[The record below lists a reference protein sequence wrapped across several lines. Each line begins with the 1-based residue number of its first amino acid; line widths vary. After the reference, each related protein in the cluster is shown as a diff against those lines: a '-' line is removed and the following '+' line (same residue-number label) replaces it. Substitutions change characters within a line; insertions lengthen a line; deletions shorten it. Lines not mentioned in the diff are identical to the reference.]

1 MADHGIKSETLSS
14 LDIPPSGTA
23 VEISIID
30 TTTDIVCPAAQFVSS
45 ILQGHEAINMP
56 TWAFYIKHPSGKE
69 ILFDLGAR
77 KDWWTTTP
85 SALNAIKG
93 SMLGIKVRK
102 GIDEILTE
110 GGVDVNRISSLIVS
124 HWHWDHIGDPSRF
137 PSSAELVVGPGFKE
151 SLMPGYPANPDAHLL
166 DSMFS
171 GRTVREV
178 PFDPA
183 ITIGGLESHDFFG
196 DGSFYVLNT
205 PGHATGH
212 ISALARTTTAGGS
225 TFVFLGGDICH
236 FSGVFR
242 PTSSKPLPDTIPA
255 SPSLPL
261 NRRGLQ
267 MPCPCSFFTS
277 CHPAHKPSSPS
288 SSPSASTKTKGIA
301 INGPPTPPLDADAVS
316 TDAVGGDAVDASAV
330 GPAQSTPFYTIPQVD
345 DAWYADP
352 PTAQHSVDLL
362 QRFDADPRV
371 LVAIAH
377 DESLRGVVPWF
388 PDGSLNKWGQCGW
401 KEQARW
407 GFLGT
412 LPRDGKPADEPLVV
426 GLIGERGERVE
437 RGVRVEV
444 GGRVW

>member
-30 TTTDIVCPAAQFVSS
+30 TTTDIVCPAAQFVSP

-277 CHPAHKPSSPS
+277 CHPAHKP
-288 SSPSASTKTKGIA
+288 
-301 INGPPTPPLDADAVS
+301 
-316 TDAVGGDAVDASAV
+316 
-330 GPAQSTPFYTIPQVD
+330 TPFYTIPQVD